1 MFQYCRKVLCPV
13 MESPL
18 YPPGPQGSS
27 TPPLNDN
34 EYKDSPINALRV
46 QIAISIS
53 ALLFI
58 MVFAIVSVVLMR
70 KLCVK
75 AEVNEDD
82 SV

>member
-1 MFQYCRKVLCPV
+1 
-13 MESPL
+13 METPL
-18 YPPGPQGSS
+18 FPPPS
-27 TPPLNDN
+27 TPVFRDD
-34 EYKDSPINALRV
+34 DSPINALGV

-53 ALLFI
+53 ALLFV

-75 AEVNEDD
+75 TEINEDIEDD